1 MRRSKR
7 LTIRSVST
15 HLGHA
20 AAPKGKDAPKKAVL
34 ISGPPGIGKTS
45 AAKII
50 CKALGF
56 DVMEVNA
63 SDARGKVRRMRCA
76 RQQTA
81 RSHRMRVQA
90 ESDVKTGLNGKCAN
104 MVKEMVT
111 NCAVSFDGIVKKQ
124 ALIMDEVDGMSGGDR
139 GGVQDLINSIK
150 VRASALPGT
159 LSPPH
164 PPLRRCP
171 KFRSSASATTAGARS
186 CGRCRTI
193 ASNCSSTDPPSSRF
207 ATACCRLQSRRG

>member
-1 MRRSKR
+1 M
-7 LTIRSVST
+7 
-15 HLGHA
+15 
-20 AAPKGKDAPKKAVL
+20 L

-63 SDARGKVRRMRCA
+63 SDARGKVRRMRRA
-76 RQQTA
+76 SQQPRP
-81 RSHRMRVQA
+81 RSRVECTRVQA
-90 ESDVKTGLNGKCAN
+90 ESDVKSGLNGKCAN

-111 NCAVSFDGIVKKQ
+111 NCAVSFDGSVKKQ

-150 VRASALPGT
+150 VCL
-159 LSPPH
+159 
-164 PPLRRCP
+164 
-171 KFRSSASATTAGARS
+171 
-186 CGRCRTI
+186 
-193 ASNCSSTDPPSSRF
+193 
-207 ATACCRLQSRRG
+207 